1 MSTDRETTPLV
12 RSWLDEGAT
21 SLPDRVLD
29 AVLDQVPATPQRRS
43 WWPAWRSNPMNTY
56 AKLITAAAAV
66 LVVAVVGYQFLPGR
80 SGAGGETTAP
90 SPTPALLAVGDFI
103 SHGVTT
109 RLDARG
115 EGANVTGT
123 MTVSDEGGRATV
135 ALECSRTTAGGLTI
149 IGGLVTDSTYR
160 DFFVEGIRV
169 AIALLRG
176 SPVKAFYHF
185 PEGPPPSTCPAF
197 LDIVPDS
204 LTNEVLE
211 PINGSVELAP

>member
-1 MSTDRETTPLV
+1 MSTDRETTRVV
-12 RSWLDEGAT
+12 RSWLDEGVT

-29 AVLDQVPATPQRRS
+29 AVLDQVPTTPQRRS
-43 WWPAWRSNPMNTY
+43 WWPARRTDQMNTY
-56 AKLITAAAAV
+56 AKLIATAAAV

-80 SGAGGETTAP
+80 SGPGGQTTAP
-90 SPTPALLAVGDFI
+90 SPTPAPLAVGDFI

-115 EGANVTGT
+115 AGANVTGT

-135 ALECSRTTAGGLTI
+135 ALECSRTTAAGLTVI
-149 IGGLVTDSTYR
+149 SGRVTDSTYS
-160 DFFVEGIRV
+160 DFFVEGIYV
-169 AIALLRG
+169 AIALQRG
-176 SPVKAFYHF
+176 SPVKAFFHF

>member
-1 MSTDRETTPLV
+1 
-12 RSWLDEGAT
+12 
-21 SLPDRVLD
+21 
-29 AVLDQVPATPQRRS
+29 
-43 WWPAWRSNPMNTY
+43 MNTY

-66 LVVAVVGYQFLPGR
+66 LVVAVVGYQFLPRG
-80 SGAGGETTAP
+80 SGPGGPAP
-90 SPTPALLAVGDFI
+90 LLAAGNFT
-103 SHGVTT
+103 SHGVAT

-115 EGANVTGT
+115 AGANVTGT

-135 ALECSRTTAGGLTI
+135 ALECSRMTGGGLTI
-149 IGGLVTDSTYR
+149 IAGVVTDSTYGE
-160 DFFVEGIRV
+160 FFVQGTRV
-169 AIALLRG
+169 AIALQRG
-176 SPVKAFYHF
+176 SPVKAFFHF